1 MPNSNE
7 IEAEIRKDNNYQGV
21 RLRYCQDLGL
31 NVEMI
36 ERRQN
41 EQDIILSIHHA
52 CSLSLMHTPLAKLIM
67 NHNDV
72 NIALRAS

>member
-1 MPNSNE
+1 MKLGKSGMPNF
-7 IEAEIRKDNNYQGV
+7 
-21 RLRYCQDLGL
+21 CQDLGL

-36 ERRQN
+36 ERCHK

-52 CSLSLMHTPLAKLIM
+52 CSLTLMHTPVAKLIM

-72 NIALRAS
+72 NIALRASISAG